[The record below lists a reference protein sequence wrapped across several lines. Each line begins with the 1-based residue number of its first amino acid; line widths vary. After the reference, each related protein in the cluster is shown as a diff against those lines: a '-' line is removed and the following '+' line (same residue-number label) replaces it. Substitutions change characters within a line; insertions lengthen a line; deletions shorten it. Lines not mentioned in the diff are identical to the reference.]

1 MMLALPV
8 TTSNLYDREMLLLNV
23 MKSKKRSSSLTNK
36 FYRTYR
42 DENKEKN
49 AEASTNT
56 VNENSKAR

>member
-1 MMLALPV
+1 MLALPV

-42 DENKEKN
+42 DENKEKK
-49 AEASTNT
+49 AEASINT
-56 VNENSKAR
+56 VNENSKTR